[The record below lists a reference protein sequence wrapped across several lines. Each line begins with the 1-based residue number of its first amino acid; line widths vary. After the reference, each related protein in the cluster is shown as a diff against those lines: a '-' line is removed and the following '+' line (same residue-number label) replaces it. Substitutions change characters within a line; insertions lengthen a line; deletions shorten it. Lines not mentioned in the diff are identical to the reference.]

1 MRFFSSSRY
10 EVVQE
15 LGKPVELGEGGMA
28 VVYLGKDLLQ
38 GTQVAIKVLKPH
50 LLSHVQIRNKFL
62 KEGRSLF
69 QMSHPNV
76 VRVYNLIDQP
86 D

>member
-15 LGKPVELGEGGMA
+15 QGKPVELGEGGMA

-38 GTQVAIKVLKPH
+38 GTQVAIKVPTVN
-50 LLSHVQIRNKFL
+50 LLSIGRNSRIYVPL
-62 KEGRSLF
+62 KVL
-69 QMSHPNV
+69 HPAPFHSP
-76 VRVYNLIDQP
+76 I
-86 D
+86 